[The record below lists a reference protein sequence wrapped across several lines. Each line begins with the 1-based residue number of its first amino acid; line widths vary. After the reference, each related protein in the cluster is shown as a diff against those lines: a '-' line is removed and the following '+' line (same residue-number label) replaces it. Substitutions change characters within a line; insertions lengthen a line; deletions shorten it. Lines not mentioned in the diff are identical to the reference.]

1 MMRTKKTP
9 RRKAPGGKAK
19 EADAARCPLCELVGM
34 FEHSSCECLDAF
46 KQTRIEFLKAIR
58 TLIDKRIDAIG
69 KGSPKRGRG
78 GRVRKI
84 EVED

>member
-1 MMRTKKTP
+1 MRQKKTQ
-9 RRKAPGGKAK
+9 RQKAAK
-19 EADAARCPLCELVGM
+19 KTEKDTAEYRCPLCELVKM
-34 FEHSSCECLDAF
+34 FEHSGCECLEVF

-58 TLIDKRIDAIG
+58 TLINKRVEALE
-69 KGSPKRGRG
+69 KGGPKRGRG

>member
-1 MMRTKKTP
+1 MMRTKKAP
-9 RRKAPGGKAK
+9 RRKAAGQTAK
-19 EADAARCPLCELVGM
+19 EAGAARCPLCDLMEM
-34 FEHSSCECLDAF
+34 FEHSSCECLDVF

-69 KGSPKRGRG
+69 KGSPRRGRG

>member
-1 MMRTKKTP
+1 MRAKQA
-9 RRKAPGGKAK
+9 RRKKAAKKK
-19 EADAARCPLCELVGM
+19 EATEEWRCPLCELMGM
-34 FEHSSCECLDAF
+34 FERSGCECLEVF

-58 TLIDKRIDAIG
+58 TLIDRRIETIEEGA
-69 KGSPKRGRG
+69 PKRRTG